1 MIEITTSV
9 VFLLSSMYGAGSPSV
24 DTTIANNVSTDNQNT
39 QTIVLTGDSKE
50 VEKYIREKYA
60 DTPILIEIARCESTF
75 RHSDKEGNVLR
86 GRVDKADV
94 GVMQINERYHLEKA
108 KSLGFDLHTIDGN
121 TAYAEYLYEKEGA
134 KPWSASAKCWSSANK
149 NSIVAKK

>member
-9 VFLLSSMYGAGSPSV
+9 VFLLSSMYGAGTDKV
-24 DTTIANNVSTDNQNT
+24 DTAVAINNNSTNNQNT
-39 QTIVLTGDSKE
+39 QAVILTGDPKE

-75 RHSDKEGNVLR
+75 RHEDKQGNVLR

-108 KSLGFDLHTIDGN
+108 KSLGFDLHTIQGN

-134 KPWSASAKCWSSANK
+134 KPWSASAKCWSK
-149 NSIVAKK
+149 NDIVAKR

>member
-9 VFLLSSMYGAGSPSV
+9 VFLLSSMYGAGSDKV
-24 DTTIANNVSTDNQNT
+24 DTAIAKDASTKEPNT
-39 QTIVLTGDSKE
+39 QTVVLTGDPKE

-75 RHSDKEGNVLR
+75 KHSDKDGNVIR
-86 GRVDKADV
+86 GKIDKADV
-94 GVMQINERYHLEKA
+94 GVMQINERYHLERA
-108 KSLGFDLHTIDGN
+108 ESLGFDLHTIEGN
-121 TAYAEYLYEKEGA
+121 TAYAEYLYNKQGV
-134 KPWSASAKCWSSANK
+134 KPWSASAKCWSTEK

>member
-9 VFLLSSMYGAGSPSV
+9 VFLLSSMYGAGTDKV
-24 DTTIANNVSTDNQNT
+24 DTAVAINNSSTNNQNT
-39 QTIVLTGDSKE
+39 QTVILTGDPKE
-50 VEKYIREKYA
+50 VEKYVREKYA

-75 RHSDKEGNVLR
+75 RHSDKEGNVIR

-108 KSLGFDLHTIDGN
+108 KSLGFDLHTIQGN

-134 KPWSASAKCWSSANK
+134 KPWSASAKCWSK
-149 NSIVAKK
+149 NDIVAKK

>member
-9 VFLLSSMYGAGSPSV
+9 VFLLSSMYGAGTDKV
-24 DTTIANNVSTDNQNT
+24 DTAVAINNNSTNNQNT
-39 QTIVLTGDSKE
+39 QAVILTGDPKE

-75 RHSDKEGNVLR
+75 RHEDKQGNVLR
-86 GRVDKADV
+86 GKVDKADV

-108 KSLGFDLHTIDGN
+108 KSLGFDLHTIQGN

-134 KPWSASAKCWSSANK
+134 KPWSASAKCWSK
-149 NSIVAKK
+149 NDIVAKK

>member
-9 VFLLSSMYGAGSPSV
+9 VFLLSSMYGAGTDKV
-24 DTTIANNVSTDNQNT
+24 DTAVAINNNSTNNQNT
-39 QTIVLTGDSKE
+39 QAVILTGDPKE
-50 VEKYIREKYA
+50 VEKYVREKYA

-75 RHSDKEGNVLR
+75 RHEDKQGNVLR
-86 GRVDKADV
+86 GKVDKADV

-108 KSLGFDLHTIDGN
+108 KSLGFDLHTIQGN

-134 KPWSASAKCWSSANK
+134 KPWSASAKCWSK
-149 NSIVAKK
+149 NDIVAKK

>member
-1 MIEITTSV
+1 
-9 VFLLSSMYGAGSPSV
+9 V
-24 DTTIANNVSTDNQNT
+24 DTAVAINNNSTNNQNT
-39 QTIVLTGDSKE
+39 QAVILTGDPKE

-75 RHSDKEGNVLR
+75 RHEDKQGNVLR

-108 KSLGFDLHTIDGN
+108 KSLGFDLHTIQGN

-134 KPWSASAKCWSSANK
+134 KPWSASAKCWSK
-149 NSIVAKK
+149 NDIVAKR

>member
-9 VFLLSSMYGAGSPSV
+9 VFLLSSMYGAGTDKV
-24 DTTIANNVSTDNQNT
+24 DTAVAINNNSTNNQNT
-39 QTIVLTGDSKE
+39 QAVILTGDPKE

-75 RHSDKEGNVLR
+75 RHEDKQGNVLR
-86 GRVDKADV
+86 GKVDKADV

-108 KSLGFDLHTIDGN
+108 KSLGFDLHTIQGN

-134 KPWSASAKCWSSANK
+134 KPWSASAKCWSK
-149 NSIVAKK
+149 NDIVAKR